1 MVYAK
6 ILVTLDGSKLAELAL
21 HHAEQI
27 AQPETH
33 IHVLSVVSEDY
44 VIETGISLAHGMN
57 ADFSLSSQQLPSPQ
71 DVIDPKT
78 LQKRVEYLRQASD
91 WLKDKGFVVTVEAR
105 PGKPIDEIVKV
116 AADSFDLI
124 VMATHG
130 RTGLSKFVLG
140 SVTEGVLRRSPCPV
154 LVISAHS

>member
-1 MVYAK
+1 MVYEK

-21 HHAEQI
+21 QHAEQV

-33 IHVLSVVSEDY
+33 IHVLSVVTEDY
-44 VIETGISLAHGMN
+44 MIESGLGLAQAMN
-57 ADFSLSSQQLPSPQ
+57 ADFALSSQQLPSTQ
-71 DVIDPKT
+71 DVLDPRA
-78 LQKRVEYLRQASD
+78 LRERVEYLRQATD
-91 WLKDKGFVVTVEAR
+91 WLKDKGFNVTVEAR
-105 PGKPIDEIVKV
+105 TGKPIDEIVKV
-116 AADSFDLI
+116 AAESFDLI

-154 LVISAHS
+154 LVISAQS

>member
-1 MVYAK
+1 MAYGK

-21 HHAEQI
+21 HHAEQV

-44 VIETGISLAHGMN
+44 VMETGLGLAHAMN
-57 ADFSLSSQQLPSPQ
+57 ADFALSNQQLPSTQ
-71 DVIDPKT
+71 DVVDPRA

-91 WLKDKGFVVTVEAR
+91 WLKDKGFTVTVEAR

-116 AADSFDLI
+116 AAEGFDLI

-154 LVISAHS
+154 LVISAQS